1 MRPSPSP
8 SPFDPHALRTITL
21 ACLGALASAA
31 AQAQSSSDGVLE
43 TIVVTAQKRLER
55 LQEVPVSVKAF
66 SSRQIEAAGITSTQ
80 DFVNLTPNM
89 SFDQSFTYGNSF
101 VVLRGVTQINNADSP
116 VAVVVDGVPQGN
128 QKQLRMN
135 LFDIERIEV
144 LKGPQGAL
152 YGRNAIGGAI
162 NIETR
167 KPGNNLEGFA
177 GFSFG
182 EGSTRELSAGVSG
195 ALIDDKLMLRVAGLS
210 KRSDGLITNTYL
222 GRKVDAVDRDD
233 NLRLRLTA
241 VPSDAVQLDLRASRS
256 EVQAGATYDSVVP
269 VGGPAN
275 LQLPSTSLFGRTAG
289 RTDDVSAKLDV
300 DASFGRFTSITGW
313 TDLTERY
320 RGDVDFSNPIDLP
333 GGFLGFGFQAGQG
346 QNLAARM
353 LSQEL
358 RFTSPDKHPTRWIA
372 GAYYL
377 GTQRNLET
385 RAYMDTNGTL
395 EQFDDPAKRLVTLS
409 EHNDNRAS
417 ALFGQVDIDFG
428 TQWTL
433 STALRLDRDQREQT
447 DLASGAR
454 RSASYSKWQPKG
466 TLTWKLGRDTVAYG
480 TASTGF
486 RSGGFNAPGIAD
498 FKPETLSNLELGYKT
513 VLRNGT
519 LLLNSALF
527 AARSTNFQ
535 YFLVDVVRGAQ
546 IITNID
552 RVDMR
557 GLDLD
562 WRWLAAKG
570 LEVDGGLGVT
580 DSTIKRN
587 SAEPGTVGN
596 KAPKS
601 VPYKVN
607 LGIQYGTSVATGLL
621 ATVRA
626 DWEHRDRKY
635 WHADNAAVS
644 PALDLFGLRV
654 GLKDAKDRW
663 SVNLV
668 GRNLGNKAYYA
679 DYNDRKYSGLPYDIG
694 WRATPRTVSL
704 EAKVRL

>member
-1 MRPSPSP
+1 MKNSPS
-8 SPFDPHALRTITL
+8 DTHRLRAVTL
-21 ACLGALASAA
+21 ACLGALAAA
-31 AQAQSSSDGVLE
+31 AAPAQSSGEGTLDTV
-43 TIVVTAQKRLER
+43 VVTAQKRLER
-55 LQEVPVSVKAF
+55 LQDVPVSVKAF
-66 SSRQIEAAGITSTQ
+66 SARQIEAAGITSTQ

-167 KPGNNLEGFA
+167 KPGNALETFA
-177 GFSFG
+177 GISYG
-182 EGSTRELSAGVSG
+182 EGSTRELSAGASG
-195 ALIDDKLMLRVAGLS
+195 ALIDDKLMLRAVGMS

-233 NLRLRLTA
+233 NLRLRLSA
-241 VPSDAVQLDLRASRS
+241 IASEDVQVDLRASRS
-256 EVQAGATYDSVVP
+256 DVEAGATYDSLVRS
-269 VGGPAN
+269 GGPAN
-275 LQLPSTSLFGRTAG
+275 LQLPSSNLLGRTTG

-300 DASFGRFTSITGW
+300 DTRLGRVTSITAW
-313 TDLTERY
+313 TKLVERY
-320 RGDVDFSNPIDLP
+320 RGDLDFSNPVALP

-346 QNLAARM
+346 QNLGVRM
-353 LSQEL
+353 VSQEL
-358 RFTSPDKHPTRWIA
+358 RITSPDDRPTRWIA

-377 GTQRNLET
+377 GTQRDLET
-385 RAYMDTNGTL
+385 RAFIDTDGTL
-395 EQFDDPAKRLVTLS
+395 EQFDDPSKRLVTLA
-409 EHNDNRAS
+409 EHNDNRAT
-417 ALFGQVDIDFG
+417 ALFGQVDVDLG
-428 TQWTL
+428 KQWTL

-447 DLASGAR
+447 DLSSGER
-454 RSASYSKWQPKG
+454 RTANYSKWQPKG
-466 TLTWKLGRDTVAYG
+466 TLTWKPGRDTVAYG
-480 TASTGF
+480 TVSTGF
-486 RSGGFNAPGIAD
+486 RSGGFNAPGIDD
-498 FKPETLSNLELGYKT
+498 FKSETLTNLELGYKT
-513 VLRNGT
+513 VLRDGT
-519 LLLNSALF
+519 LLLNGALF

-535 YFLVDVVRGAQ
+535 YFIVDAVRGAQ

-552 RVDMR
+552 RVDMK

-562 WRWLAAKG
+562 WRWLAARG
-570 LEVDGGLGVT
+570 TEVDGGLGVT
-580 DSTIKRN
+580 NSTIQRN
-587 SAEPGTVGN
+587 SNEPGTVGN
-596 KAPKS
+596 HTPKS

-607 LGIQYGTSVATGLL
+607 LGLQYATPVGTGLL
-621 ATVRA
+621 ATLRA
-626 DWEHRDRKY
+626 DWEHRDHKY
-635 WHADNAAVS
+635 WHADNVAVS
-644 PALDLFGLRV
+644 PQLDLFGLRV

-668 GRNLGNKAYYA
+668 GRNLTNKAYYA
-679 DYNDRKYSGLPYDIG
+679 DYNDGKYSGLPYDTG
-694 WRATPRTVSL
+694 WRAAPRTVSL

>member
-1 MRPSPSP
+1 MRPSPS
-8 SPFDPHALRTITL
+8 DAHALRSITL
-21 ACLGALASAA
+21 ACLATLAGST
-31 AQAQSSSDGVLE
+31 AQAQSTGSSEAVLD

-55 LQEVPVSVKAF
+55 LQDVPVSVKAF

-167 KPGNNLEGFA
+167 KPGNALEGFA
-177 GFSFG
+177 GLGYG
-182 EGSTRELSAGVSG
+182 EGNTRELSAGISG
-195 ALIDDKLMLRVAGLS
+195 AVIDDKLMLRAAGLS
-210 KRSDGLITNTYL
+210 KRSDGLINNSFL
-222 GRKVDAVDRDD
+222 NRKVDAVDRDD
-233 NLRLRLTA
+233 NLRLRLSA
-241 VPSDAVQLDLRASRS
+241 VPSDEVQIDLRASRS
-256 EVQAGATYDSVVP
+256 EIQAGATYDSVVRL
-269 VGGPAN
+269 GGPSSA
-275 LQLPSTSLFGRTAG
+275 QLPRSSFFGRTTG
-289 RTDDVSAKLDV
+289 RTDDASAKLDV
-300 DASFGRFTSITGW
+300 DMPFGRLTAVTSW

-320 RGDVDFSNPIDLP
+320 RGDLDFSNPVDQP

-346 QNLAARM
+346 QNLAVRM

-358 RFTSPDKHPTRWIA
+358 RFTSPDNKPTRWIA

-377 GTQRNLET
+377 GTKRDLET
-385 RAYMDTNGTL
+385 HAFIDTNGL
-395 EQFDDPAKRLVTLS
+395 PEQFDEPAKRLITLA
-409 EHNDNRAS
+409 EHNDNKAT
-417 ALFGQVDIDFG
+417 ALFGQLDVDFG

-433 STALRLDRDQREQT
+433 STALRLDRDRREQT
-447 DLASGAR
+447 DLSTGVV
-454 RSASYSKWQPKG
+454 RSASYSKWQPKA
-466 TLTWKLGRDTVAYG
+466 TLTWKLARDTVAYG

-498 FKPETLSNLELGYKT
+498 FKPETLTNLELGYKT
-513 VLRNGT
+513 VLLKGT
-519 LLLNSALF
+519 LLLNSAVF
-527 AARSTNFQ
+527 AARSNNFQ
-535 YFLVDVVRGAQ
+535 YFIVDAVRSAQ

-552 RVDMR
+552 RVDLK
-557 GLDLD
+557 GLDVD
-562 WRWLAAKG
+562 WRWLAARG
-570 LEVDGGLGVT
+570 LEIDGGLGIT

-587 SAEPGTVGN
+587 SAEPGTIGN
-596 KAPKS
+596 HTPKS
-601 VPYKVN
+601 VPYKLN
-607 LGIQYGTSVATGLL
+607 LGVQYGTPVGIGLQ
-621 ATVRA
+621 AIVRA
-626 DWEHRDRKY
+626 DWEHRDRKF

-644 PALDLFGLRV
+644 PALDLFGLRI

-663 SVNLV
+663 SVTLV